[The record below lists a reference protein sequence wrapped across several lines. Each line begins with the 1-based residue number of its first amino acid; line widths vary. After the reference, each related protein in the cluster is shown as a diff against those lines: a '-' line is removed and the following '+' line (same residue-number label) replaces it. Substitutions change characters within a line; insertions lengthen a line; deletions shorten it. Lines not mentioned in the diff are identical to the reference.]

1 MRVWIPINYREV
13 HFPCQG
19 DWKEG
24 RDGTLCAC
32 RWAIGHG
39 LSQGRPKTRLDMLR
53 KPHCHETYSMTWPLL
68 QEIEGQTHDA
78 TKTPPSYTMQLQPQK
93 HWGKKLYSAAD
104 TRVHTSHTIICMPC
118 YTCVCT
124 LMDTHTLCTYRMRV
138 LHVHI
143 IHVHA
148 TYMSMTIQVHKNV
161 NTQEHTYLHS

>member
-1 MRVWIPINYREV
+1 MSSSHQASNGGAPALGSAPPLSTNPLSSEGQPLWEEGQGRGWAPRPAVRVWIPINYREV

-93 HWGKKLYSAAD
+93 H
-104 TRVHTSHTIICMPC
+104 
-118 YTCVCT
+118 
-124 LMDTHTLCTYRMRV
+124 
-138 LHVHI
+138 
-143 IHVHA
+143 
-148 TYMSMTIQVHKNV
+148 
-161 NTQEHTYLHS
+161 